1 MRAKL
6 GLKPLEVSGSSR
18 DVNDSKSKSKE
29 DAKLK
34 DDLGEFY
41 HKPANNL
48 AEKAQQEKIRSR
60 LSERKEKRH
69 IETKLSKVKT
79 LGESDSEED
88 AERWVEKNRKI
99 QLEKDQAAKRVS
111 VIYFT
116 KIDTRLIFT
125 VSLNLASGLFKKKK
139 IIFRNLNFCRKIL
152 KFILFY

>member
-1 MRAKL
+1 MSYSKNESSATTSNKSVESLSIEETNKLRAKL
-6 GLKPLEVSGSSR
+6 GLKPLEVSGSSSK
-18 DVNDSKSKSKE
+18 DDSSRSKSKE

-88 AERWVEKNRKI
+88 AESWVVKNRKI
-99 QLEKDQAAKRVS
+99 QQDKDQAAKRVS
-111 VIYFT
+111 TIYFT
-116 KIDTRLIFT
+116 KI
-125 VSLNLASGLFKKKK
+125 K
-139 IIFRNLNFCRKIL
+139 RK
-152 KFILFY
+152 